1 MLSLLSCL
9 VCILLLSAG
18 LVLGVHD
25 SLKFFIEP
33 QQRVCFYEDFDKIAP
48 VRTIEAFVQS
58 GGDLDI
64 HLSIHGPLELD
75 DVRLEVF
82 EKLIVQEVIDMSRET
97 LSESQTFVMDFKPKL
112 SGTYGI
118 CLDNRYDKKHSKLV
132 HLDVRQVEK
141 PEPEVVHLS
150 LKKGGS
156 GSSKT
161 VDESDKAL
169 QNVRDSLTRLKHGVH
184 NILKQQQRDRHR
196 LSLHSET
203 NKLSHD
209 EVVWDSLVET
219 IAFIAT
225 ACFQVFFVRR
235 WFVNKMAGGSRV

>member
-1 MLSLLSCL
+1 M
-9 VCILLLSAG
+9 
-18 LVLGVHD
+18 
-25 SLKFFIEP
+25 
-33 QQRVCFYEDFDKIAP
+33 
-48 VRTIEAFVQS
+48 QS

-75 DVRLEVF
+75 DVRLEFF
-82 EKLIVQEVIDMSRET
+82 EKLIVKEVIDMSRET
-97 LSESQTFVMDFKPKL
+97 LSETQTFVTDFKPKL
-112 SGTYGI
+112 PGTYGI

-141 PEPEVVHLS
+141 PEPEVVRLNM
-150 LKKGGS
+150 
-156 GSSKT
+156 KT
-161 VDESDKAL
+161 KDTAKDNKETDPAL
-169 QNVRDSLTRLKHGVH
+169 RNVRESLTRLKKGVLQ
-184 NILKQQQRDRHR
+184 ILKQQQRDRHR

-209 EVVWDSLVET
+209 EVVWDSIVET

-235 WFVNKMAGGSRV
+235 WFVNKMGGTSIKQRA

>member
-1 MLSLLSCL
+1 M
-9 VCILLLSAG
+9 
-18 LVLGVHD
+18 
-25 SLKFFIEP
+25 
-33 QQRVCFYEDFDKIAP
+33 
-48 VRTIEAFVQS
+48 QS

-75 DVRLEVF
+75 DVRLELF
-82 EKLIVQEVIDMSRET
+82 EKLIVKEVIDMSRET
-97 LSESQTFVMDFKPKL
+97 LSESQTFVTDFKPKL
-112 SGTYGI
+112 PGTYGI

-141 PEPEVVHLS
+141 PEPEVIRLNVKTGS
-150 LKKGGS
+150 AKDNKDGKEGG
-156 GSSKT
+156 
-161 VDESDKAL
+161 DPAL
-169 QNVRDSLTRLKHGVH
+169 QNVQESLTRLKKGVLS
-184 NILKQQQRDRHR
+184 ILKQQQRDRHR

-209 EVVWDSLVET
+209 EVVWDSIVET

-235 WFVNKMAGGSRV
+235 WFVNKIGGVVSKQRA

>member
-1 MLSLLSCL
+1 M
-9 VCILLLSAG
+9 
-18 LVLGVHD
+18 
-25 SLKFFIEP
+25 
-33 QQRVCFYEDFDKIAP
+33 
-48 VRTIEAFVQS
+48 
-58 GGDLDI
+58 DI

-97 LSESQTFVMDFKPKL
+97 LSESQTFVMDFKPKMP
-112 SGTYGI
+112 GTYGI

-150 LKKGGS
+150 FKKGGN
-156 GSSKT
+156 SKALT
-161 VDESDKAL
+161 TTTDESDKSL
-169 QNVRDSLTRLKHGVH
+169 QNVRDSLTRLKKGVH
-184 NILKQQQRDRHR
+184 SILKQQVRDRHR

-209 EVVWDSLVET
+209 EVVWDSIVET
-219 IAFIAT
+219 VAFIAT

-235 WFVNKMAGGSRV
+235 WFVNKLAGGSNRV